1 MAVGFRASST
11 SSANSGFSPVSSQG
25 MTLAAAIATGDLVV
39 VAVAVATS
47 GSATT
52 LSLSGGSPQGG
63 SWTQQLLVTG
73 GSSGFGTGV
82 NLAVFTG
89 TATAST
95 GGATVTA
102 TAGVTGQML
111 SAAAAYTGAT
121 VDIAG
126 HNQNTGSSGVTTLTE
141 PTVTTTASS
150 DWLVDIL
157 AIWTASTASPS
168 ITNPADAATSR
179 VTTGPPDFDFLG
191 ISDSNAGVAQG
202 SQGGGSWSWAG
213 NAAPAGVLL
222 AIKPSS
228 GAHSGTA
235 TLSGSGTLTAMGAL
249 AGAVTLAGT
258 GTLSWSGSRILK
270 ATVLSGSGTLS
281 GTRIGTISETVTLDG
296 EGTLTPSGTVALLQS
311 GVLSGSGSLS
321 VPGFVLKPSFTL
333 TGSGT
338 LSIIGTGGTV
348 QASAGTSNPYAWP
361 GTSQVA
367 VAAPGSTTWQY
378 LGTLGLVTSLTYS
391 FVCPGGA
398 DKLSATVMI
407 PASYR
412 TQLLNPGWQVRV
424 TRGGHIVWTGRMD
437 EPVPSAAGWQVT
449 AVGDG
454 QRGQDFRA
462 YYTST
467 WPSGLPDQAVNNAIS
482 RGLPWVNPGIG
493 SPSGIWLGQEQD
505 PASMTVTDL
514 LNLVCTRGGLTW
526 YVNSQPG
533 GQPGSD
539 LSVFT
544 LPTTVTRLLVVTD
557 PVARTL
563 GGDINTIYIR
573 YQITDASSSTSG
585 SQQATYGTTTVQ
597 NTASVAAHDVTETY
611 VDLTSA
617 GVMSAGAAQAVG
629 NHVLAIYQRAS
640 FAGPFTAAYGQLLS
654 TGGTPVDPGA
664 DQAGTVVRL
673 ILTDYGYGGEVNPG
687 TPISF
692 IVGAYEWDDF
702 AQKATITPYQSLDES
717 LSGLLSMESTV
728 LTPITTQQ

>member
-1 MAVGFRASST
+1 MTTVTLTTSSSSPWTAPAGVT
-11 SSANSGFSPVSSQG
+11 SVDVQCWGPGGNGSTGSANSHGGGGGGGGEYAENTTVAVTPGSNYIFTVGGGGSGTSTAFTGDSVTVTAHAGANGSGASG
-25 MTLAAAIATGDLVV
+25 GAGGSGSTAAIHASGGAGGTGHSG
-39 VAVAVATS
+39 TGNQGGGGGG
-47 GSATT
+47 GSAGTGAGGT
-52 LSLSGGSPQGG
+52 GGAGTGAAGGGGGTAGSGGGAAGG
-63 SWTQQLLVTG
+63 SGGIGLGAPSTG
-73 GSSGFGTGV
+73 SAPGGGGGAGGCTSSGGKIGAGGADGQIVLTYTASTGH
-82 NLAVFTG
+82 TG
-89 TATAST
+89 TAT
-95 GGATVTA
+95 
-102 TAGVTGQML
+102 
-111 SAAAAYTGAT
+111 
-121 VDIAG
+121 
-126 HNQNTGSSGVTTLTE
+126 LT
-141 PTVTTTASS
+141 
-150 DWLVDIL
+150 
-157 AIWTASTASPS
+157 
-168 ITNPADAATSR
+168 
-179 VTTGPPDFDFLG
+179 
-191 ISDSNAGVAQG
+191 
-202 SQGGGSWSWAG
+202 
-213 NAAPAGVLL
+213 
-222 AIKPSS
+222 
-228 GAHSGTA
+228 
-235 TLSGSGTLTAMGAL
+235 GSGTLTATGAF
-249 AGAVTLAGT
+249 AGTATLTGT
-258 GTLSWSGSRILK
+258 GTLTWSGSRILK

-281 GTRIGTISETVTLDG
+281 GSRIGIIG
-296 EGTLTPSGTVALLQS
+296 LTA
-311 GVLSGSGSLS
+311 
-321 VPGFVLKPSFTL
+321 TL

-338 LSIIGTGGTV
+338 LSGAAIGTLFQSAVLTGTGSLNVPGFVLQPSLTLTGTGTLTIIGTGGTV
-348 QASAGTSNPYAWP
+348 QASAGASNPYAWP

-367 VAAPGSTTWQY
+367 VAAPGSSTWQY

-398 DKLSATVMI
+398 DKLSCTVMI

-437 EPVPSAAGWQVT
+437 EPVPSTSGWQVT

-467 WPSGLPDQAVNNAIS
+467 WPASEPDQSVNNAIS
-482 RGLPWVNPGIG
+482 RGLPWVNPGVG
-493 SPSGIWLGQEQD
+493 SPSGIWLGQAQD

-563 GGDINTIYIR
+563 GGDINTIFIR
-573 YQITDASSSTSG
+573 YQITDASSSTTST
-585 SQQATYGTTTVQ
+585 QQATYGTTTVQ
-597 NTASVAAHDVTETY
+597 NTASVAAHGVTETY
-611 VDLTSA
+611 IDLTSA

-640 FAGPFTAAYGQLLS
+640 FAGPFTAAYGQLLN

-692 IVGAYEWDDF
+692 IVGAYSWDDF

-728 LTPITTQQ
+728 LAPITTQQ